1 MDELILY
8 SNDGLGSY
16 SPRKMNIELKK
27 KFDEFC
33 RPYRNDTL
41 SDEELSIFIH
51 EFVHHI
57 QKTASV
63 IGLLHFDATI
73 GLWHSI
79 RNYIDDAPEKKD
91 LSSID
96 RTIEI
101 LSYWKSNNQD
111 KYRSLDHIE
120 IIEIHDVA
128 LNDNL
133 ECIKQAPFRIT
144 CSHGD
149 IFFGLHEY
157 LECAAFIIERT
168 FCKVA
173 KIPFNESKAIPYKI
187 IDAIITHHNLNFTDN
202 DLISI
207 ILTSLQHTTPHY
219 QFYGIIKQL
228 DASQYRNIGE
238 VEKKDNLEAIF
249 LNHCKDLLEVNQ
261 SFILDITKGITNGLP
276 INNIHDNAI
285 KRVLANINSNLEKR
299 LDAPF
304 FELDILQSINHENIR
319 AKLYEIVNYFGGC
332 PILKK
337 DPDKQD
343 GELGESVI
351 REYGENGCLV
361 TYQNNDLEVFRAM
374 QHYTESHITICNGE
388 RKILSPEDNN
398 NQISN
403 CPAYSYCQHKK
414 RSENRQIC
422 QNMPWMHPQGEV
434 ESFCNYQIAVY
445 KTLLKNAY
453 NR

>member
-1 MDELILY
+1 MDNLILY
-8 SNDGLGSY
+8 SNNGLGSY

-79 RNYIDDAPEKKD
+79 RNYIYDAPEKKD
-91 LSSID
+91 LNSID
-96 RTIEI
+96 KAIEI
-101 LSYWKSNNQD
+101 LSYWNSNNQD
-111 KYRSLDHIE
+111 EYRSLDQIE
-120 IIEIHDVA
+120 ILEIHDVT
-128 LNDNL
+128 LNENL

-173 KIPFNESKAIPYKI
+173 KIPFNESNAIPYKI
-187 IDAIITHHNLNFTDN
+187 MDAIITHHNLSFTDS

-207 ILTSLQHTTPHY
+207 VLTSLQHATPHY
-219 QFYGIIKQL
+219 QFYGVIKQL
-228 DASQYRNIGE
+228 DASQYRKIGE

-249 LNHCKDLLEVNQ
+249 VNHCQDLLEINK
-261 SFILDITKGITNGLP
+261 SFILDTTKKITNGFP
-276 INNIHDNAI
+276 INDTHDNAI
-285 KRVLANINSNLEKR
+285 KKVLANINSNLEKR
-299 LDAPF
+299 LDTPF
-304 FELDILQSINHENIR
+304 FELDIIRSINHENVR
-319 AKLYEIVNYFGGC
+319 AKLYEMVVYFGGC

-351 REYGENGCLV
+351 REYGENGSLV
-361 TYQNNDLEVFRAM
+361 TSNNDDLEIFRAM
-374 QHYTESHITICNGE
+374 QHYTESHITIFSGE
-388 RKILSPEDNN
+388 RKIISPEENH
-398 NQISN
+398 NQKSK
-403 CPAYSYCQHKK
+403 CPAYSYCQDKK
-414 RSENRQIC
+414 RSENQQTC
-422 QNMPWMHPQGEV
+422 QNMPWTHPQDEV
-434 ESFCNYQIAVY
+434 KSFCNYQIAVY

-453 NR
+453 PR